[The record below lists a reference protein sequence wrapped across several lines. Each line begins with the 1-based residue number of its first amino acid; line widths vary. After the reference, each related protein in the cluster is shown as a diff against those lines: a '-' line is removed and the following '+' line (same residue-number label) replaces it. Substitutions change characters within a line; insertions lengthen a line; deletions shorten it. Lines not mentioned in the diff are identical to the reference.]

1 MAATM
6 LLLLRCKVDLMHS
19 LLLLLLLLLVAFP
32 FFPAWSVF
40 AFVFVFACSFF
51 ATFGHCFS
59 SCRFVSI
66 FFCLCFTFLFI
77 TIIIARQLTQSY
89 IQTRP
94 NQTSVWVWHFLPVF
108 HFLYS
113 FSLFTGI
120 FLQLLNAL
128 HACFIYSHQD
138 KLAGKKLFHSPSQ
151 PQIVSPSLFDNL
163 HFWVAANAAYCLI
176 NFYVTD

>member
-32 FFPAWSVF
+32 FFPI
-40 AFVFVFACSFF
+40 SFCL
-51 ATFGHCFS
+51 CFCFCLLLFCYFWALFFFLS
-59 SCRFVSI
+59 LCFN

-138 KLAGKKLFHSPSQ
+138 KLAGKKLLHSPSQ

-163 HFWVAANAAYCLI
+163 HFWVAANAASCLI